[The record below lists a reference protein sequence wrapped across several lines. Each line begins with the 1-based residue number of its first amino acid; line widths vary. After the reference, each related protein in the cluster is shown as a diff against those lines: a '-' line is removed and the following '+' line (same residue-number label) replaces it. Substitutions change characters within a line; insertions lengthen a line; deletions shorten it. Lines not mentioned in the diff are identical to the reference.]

1 MKLVFLGPPGAG
13 KGTLASEAAKYYG
26 IPHISTGSM
35 FRNAIKKHTPL
46 GEKIRKIIDSGA
58 LVDDE
63 TTAALVKE
71 RLAQTDAQNGF
82 ILDGFPRTIAQAEIL
97 EAFCSLDAVI
107 NFDIS
112 DEAVIKRLSGR
123 RLCPSCG
130 KNFHIEFMKP
140 LVEGVCD
147 NCRAALV
154 IREDDKIEA
163 IVKRL
168 ETYREQTFPLI
179 EFYQNKNL
187 LITLDAKLA
196 PAAILENFVKLFSL
210 KQIKSKENL

>member
-71 RLAQTDAQNGF
+71 RLAQTDDQNGF

-140 LVEGVCD
+140 LIEGLCD
-147 NCRAALV
+147 NCRATLV
-154 IREDDKIEA
+154 IREDDKTEA

-187 LITLDAKLA
+187 LITLDAKPA

>member
-13 KGTLASEAAKYYG
+13 KGTLASEVAKYYG

-35 FRNAIKKHTPL
+35 FRIAIKEHTSL
-46 GEKIRKIIDSGA
+46 GEKIQKIIDSGS

-97 EAFCSLDAVI
+97 EGFCSLDAVI

-112 DEAVIKRLSGR
+112 DDAVIKRLSGR

-130 KNFHIEFMKP
+130 KNFHIEFMRP
-140 LVEGVCD
+140 QVEGICD
-147 NCRAALV
+147 NCRTALL
-154 IREDDKIEA
+154 IREDDKRES
-163 IVKRL
+163 IVKRI

-179 EFYQNKNL
+179 EFYQNRRL
-187 LITLDAKLA
+187 LITVDAQPA
-196 PAAILENFVKLFSL
+196 PAVILDNFVKLFPR
-210 KQIKSKENL
+210 KY

>member
-35 FRNAIKKHTPL
+35 FRTAIKEHTSL
-46 GEKIRKIIDSGA
+46 GQKIQKIIDSGS
-58 LVDDE
+58 LVEDE

-71 RLAQTDAQNGF
+71 RLAQPDAQNGF

-97 EAFCSLDAVI
+97 EVFCSLDAVI

-112 DEAVIKRLSGR
+112 DKAVIKRLSGR

-140 LVEGVCD
+140 QVEGICD
-147 NCRAALV
+147 NCRGVLV

-168 ETYREQTFPLI
+168 ETYREHTFPLI
-179 EFYQNKNL
+179 EFYQNKKL
-187 LITLDAKLA
+187 LITLDAQPA
-196 PAAILENFVKLFSL
+196 PAVILENFINLFSG
-210 KQIKSKENL
+210 KH

>member
-130 KNFHIEFMKP
+130 KNFHIDFMKP
-140 LVEGVCD
+140 LIEGLCD
-147 NCRAALV
+147 NCRATLV
-154 IREDDKIEA
+154 IREDDKTEA

-187 LITLDAKLA
+187 LITLDAKPA

>member
-1 MKLVFLGPPGAG
+1 MKMVFLGPPGAG
-13 KGTLASEAAKYYG
+13 KGTLASEVAKYYG
-26 IPHISTGSM
+26 IPHISTGVM
-35 FRNAIKKHTPL
+35 FRTAIKNHTSL
-46 GEKIRKIIDSGA
+46 GEKIKKIIDSGA

-71 RLAQTDAQNGF
+71 RLANADARNGF

-97 EAFCSLDAVI
+97 EDFCNLDAVI
-107 NFDIS
+107 DFDIS

-123 RLCPSCG
+123 RVCPSCG

-140 LVEGVCD
+140 QVEGVCD
-147 NCRAALV
+147 DCRGTLI
-154 IREDDKIEA
+154 IREDDKKEA

-179 EFYQNKNL
+179 EFYQNKKL
-187 LITLDAKLA
+187 LITLDAQPA
-196 PAAILENFVKLFSL
+196 PAVVLDNFVKLFPRKL
-210 KQIKSKENL
+210 

>member
-13 KGTLASEAAKYYG
+13 KGTLASEAAKYYD

-35 FRNAIKKHTPL
+35 FRVAIKNHTPL
-46 GEKIRKIIDSGA
+46 GEKIQKIIDSGA

-71 RLAQTDAQNGF
+71 RLTHDDARNGF

-97 EAFCSLDAVI
+97 EDFCSLDAVI

-140 LVEGVCD
+140 LIEGVCD
-147 NCRAALV
+147 NCRTTLI
-154 IREDDKIEA
+154 IREDDRTEA
-163 IVKRL
+163 IIKRL

-179 EFYQNKNL
+179 EFYQNKHL
-187 LITLDAKLA
+187 LITLDAQPA
-196 PAAILENFVKLFSL
+196 PAVILDNFIKLFPL
-210 KQIKSKENL
+210 KR

>member
-13 KGTLASEAAKYYG
+13 KGTLASEAARYYG
-26 IPHISTGSM
+26 ISHISTGSM
-35 FRNAIKKHTPL
+35 FRIAIKNHTPL
-46 GEKIRKIIDSGA
+46 GEKIEKIIDSGS

-71 RLAQTDAQNGF
+71 RLEQDDAHNGF
-82 ILDGFPRTIAQAEIL
+82 ILDGFPRTIRQAEIL
-97 EAFCSLDAVI
+97 ETFCTLDAVI
-107 NFDIS
+107 DFDIS
-112 DEAVIKRLSGR
+112 NEAVIQRLSGR

-147 NCRAALV
+147 NCRGTLV
-154 IREDDKIEA
+154 IREDDKREA

-179 EFYQNKNL
+179 EFYRHKHL
-187 LITLDAKLA
+187 LKTLDAQPAPSVILDNFIRLFPRKL
-196 PAAILENFVKLFSL
+196 
-210 KQIKSKENL
+210 

>member
-35 FRNAIKKHTPL
+35 FRIAIKNHTPL
-46 GEKIRKIIDSGA
+46 GEKIKKIIDSGA

-71 RLAQTDAQNGF
+71 RLADDDTRNGF
-82 ILDGFPRTIAQAEIL
+82 ILDGFPRTIAQAEML
-97 EAFCSLDAVI
+97 EEFCKLNAVI
-107 NFDIS
+107 DFDIS
-112 DEAVIKRLSGR
+112 DEAVIRRLSGR

-140 LVEGVCD
+140 QVEGVCD
-147 NCRAALV
+147 NCRAILV
-154 IREDDKIEA
+154 IREDDKREA

-179 EFYQNKNL
+179 EFYQNEKL
-187 LITLDAKLA
+187 LITLDAQPA
-196 PAAILENFVKLFSL
+196 PAVILENFIKLFPRTR
-210 KQIKSKENL
+210 

>member
-140 LVEGVCD
+140 LIEGLCD
-147 NCRAALV
+147 NCRATLV
-154 IREDDKIEA
+154 IREDDKTEA

-168 ETYREQTFPLI
+168 ETYREQTFPLL

-187 LITLDAKLA
+187 LITLDAKPA

>member
-1 MKLVFLGPPGAG
+1 
-13 KGTLASEAAKYYG
+13 
-26 IPHISTGSM
+26 M

-140 LVEGVCD
+140 LIEGLCD
-147 NCRAALV
+147 NCRATLV
-154 IREDDKIEA
+154 IREDDKTEA

-187 LITLDAKLA
+187 LITLDAKPA

>member
-35 FRNAIKKHTPL
+35 FRTAIKNHTQL
-46 GEKIRKIIDSGA
+46 GDKIKKIIDSGA

-71 RLAQTDAQNGF
+71 RLEQADARQGF
-82 ILDGFPRTIAQAEIL
+82 ILDGFPRTIVQAEML
-97 EAFCSLDAVI
+97 ERFCSLDAVI
-107 NFDIS
+107 NFDIL
-112 DEAVIKRLSGR
+112 DAAVIKRLSGR

-140 LVEGVCD
+140 RVEGICD
-147 NCRAALV
+147 NCRDTLV

-179 EFYQNKNL
+179 EFYKNKNL
-187 LITLDAKLA
+187 LITLDAQPA
-196 PAAILENFVKLFSL
+196 PEVILENFIKLFPR
-210 KQIKSKENL
+210 KP

>member
-13 KGTLASEAAKYYG
+13 KGTLASEVAKYYG

-35 FRNAIKKHTPL
+35 FRIAIKNHTPL
-46 GEKIRKIIDSGA
+46 GAKIKNIIDSGS

-71 RLAQTDAQNGF
+71 RLGEADVGNGF
-82 ILDGFPRTIAQAEIL
+82 ILDGFPRTIRQAEIL
-97 EAFCSLDAVI
+97 DTFCSLDAVI
-107 NFDIS
+107 DFDIP

-130 KNFHIEFMKP
+130 KNFHIEFMRP
-140 LVEGVCD
+140 QVEGVCD
-147 NCRAALV
+147 NCRGILV
-154 IREDDKIEA
+154 IREDDKREA

-179 EFYQNKNL
+179 EFYRNKNL
-187 LITLDAKLA
+187 LITLDAQPA
-196 PAAILENFVKLFSL
+196 PPVILENFIHLFPRKL
-210 KQIKSKENL
+210 

>member
-123 RLCPSCG
+123 RLCP
-130 KNFHIEFMKP
+130 
-140 LVEGVCD
+140 
-147 NCRAALV
+147 
-154 IREDDKIEA
+154 
-163 IVKRL
+163 
-168 ETYREQTFPLI
+168 
-179 EFYQNKNL
+179 
-187 LITLDAKLA
+187 
-196 PAAILENFVKLFSL
+196 
-210 KQIKSKENL
+210 

>member
-140 LVEGVCD
+140 LIEGLCD
-147 NCRAALV
+147 NCRATLV
-154 IREDDKIEA
+154 IREDDKTEA

-168 ETYREQTFPLI
+168 ETYRAQTFPLI

-187 LITLDAKLA
+187 LITLDAKPA

>member
-13 KGTLASEAAKYYG
+13 KGTLASEVAKYYG

-35 FRNAIKKHTPL
+35 FRIAIKNHTPL
-46 GEKIRKIIDSGA
+46 GAKIKNIIDSGA

-71 RLAQTDAQNGF
+71 RLEEADVGNGF
-82 ILDGFPRTIAQAEIL
+82 ILDGFPRTIRQAEML
-97 EAFCSLDAVI
+97 DTFCPLDAVI
-107 NFDIS
+107 DFDIP

-130 KNFHIEFMKP
+130 KNFHIEFMRP
-140 LVEGVCD
+140 QVEGVCD
-147 NCRAALV
+147 NCRGILV
-154 IREDDKIEA
+154 IREDDKREA

-179 EFYQNKNL
+179 EFYRNKNL
-187 LITLDAKLA
+187 LITLDAQPA
-196 PAAILENFVKLFSL
+196 PSVILENFIHLFPRKL
-210 KQIKSKENL
+210 

>member
-13 KGTLASEAAKYYG
+13 KGTLASEAARYYG

-35 FRNAIKKHTPL
+35 FRIAIKNHTPL
-46 GEKIRKIIDSGA
+46 GEKIEKIIDSGS

-71 RLAQTDAQNGF
+71 RLEQDDARNGF
-82 ILDGFPRTIAQAEIL
+82 ILDGFPRTIRQAEIL
-97 EAFCSLDAVI
+97 ETFCTLDAVI
-107 NFDIS
+107 DFDIS
-112 DEAVIKRLSGR
+112 NEAVIQRLSGR

-147 NCRAALV
+147 NCSGTLV
-154 IREDDKIEA
+154 IREDDKREA

-179 EFYQNKNL
+179 EFYRHTHL
-187 LITLDAKLA
+187 LKTLDAQPAPSVILDNFIRLFPRKL
-196 PAAILENFVKLFSL
+196 
-210 KQIKSKENL
+210 

>member
-35 FRNAIKKHTPL
+35 FRIAIKNHTPL
-46 GEKIRKIIDSGA
+46 GEKIKKIIDSGA

-71 RLAQTDAQNGF
+71 RLADDDTRNGF
-82 ILDGFPRTIAQAEIL
+82 ILDGFPRTIAQAEML
-97 EAFCSLDAVI
+97 EEFCKLNAVI
-107 NFDIS
+107 DFDIS
-112 DEAVIKRLSGR
+112 DEAVIRRLSGR

-140 LVEGVCD
+140 QVEGVCD
-147 NCRAALV
+147 NCRAILV
-154 IREDDKIEA
+154 IREDDKREA

-179 EFYQNKNL
+179 EFYQNKKL
-187 LITLDAKLA
+187 LITLDAQPA
-196 PAAILENFVKLFSL
+196 PAVILENFIKLFPRTR
-210 KQIKSKENL
+210 

>member
-13 KGTLASEAAKYYG
+13 KGTLASEVAKYYG

-35 FRNAIKKHTPL
+35 FRIAIKNHTPL
-46 GEKIRKIIDSGA
+46 GAKIKNIIDSGA

-71 RLAQTDAQNGF
+71 RLGEADVGNGF
-82 ILDGFPRTIAQAEIL
+82 ILDGFPRTIRQAEML
-97 EAFCSLDAVI
+97 DTFCSLDAVI
-107 NFDIS
+107 DFDIP

-130 KNFHIEFMKP
+130 KNFHIEFMRP
-140 LVEGVCD
+140 QVEGICD
-147 NCRAALV
+147 NCRTALL
-154 IREDDKIEA
+154 IREDDKREA

-179 EFYQNKNL
+179 EFYRNKNL
-187 LITLDAKLA
+187 LITLDAQPA
-196 PAAILENFVKLFSL
+196 PSVILENFIHLFPRKL
-210 KQIKSKENL
+210 

>member
-26 IPHISTGSM
+26 IPHISTGAM
-35 FRNAIKKHTPL
+35 FRSAVKNNTPL
-46 GEKIRKIIDSGA
+46 GDRIKRIIDSGA

-71 RLAQTDAQNGF
+71 RLANDDARNGF
-82 ILDGFPRTIAQAEIL
+82 ILDGFPRTIAQAGRL
-97 EAFCSLDAVI
+97 EDFCSLDAVI
-107 NFDIS
+107 DFDIS
-112 DEAVIKRLSGR
+112 DEAVVKRLSGR

-140 LVEGVCD
+140 QVEGVCD
-147 NCRAALV
+147 NCRGTLV

-179 EFYQNKNL
+179 EFYQNKKL
-187 LITLDAKLA
+187 LISLDAQPA
-196 PAAILENFVKLFSL
+196 PAVILENFVKLFPR
-210 KQIKSKENL
+210 KY

>member
-13 KGTLASEAAKYYG
+13 KGTLASEAARYYG

-35 FRNAIKKHTPL
+35 FRIAIKNHTPL
-46 GEKIRKIIDSGA
+46 GEKIEKIIDSGS

-71 RLAQTDAQNGF
+71 RLEQDDAHNGF
-82 ILDGFPRTIAQAEIL
+82 ILDGFPRTIRQAEIL
-97 EAFCSLDAVI
+97 ETFCTLDAVI
-107 NFDIS
+107 DFDIS
-112 DEAVIKRLSGR
+112 NEAVIQRLSGR

-147 NCRAALV
+147 NCRGTLV
-154 IREDDKIEA
+154 IREDDKREA

-179 EFYQNKNL
+179 EFYRHKHL
-187 LITLDAKLA
+187 LKTLDAQPAPSVILDNFIRLFPRKL
-196 PAAILENFVKLFSL
+196 
-210 KQIKSKENL
+210 

>member
-35 FRNAIKKHTPL
+35 FRIAIKNHTPL
-46 GEKIRKIIDSGA
+46 GEKIKKIIDSGA

-71 RLAQTDAQNGF
+71 RLADDDTRNGF
-82 ILDGFPRTIAQAEIL
+82 ILDGFPRTIAQAEML
-97 EAFCSLDAVI
+97 EEFCKLNAVI
-107 NFDIS
+107 DFDIS
-112 DEAVIKRLSGR
+112 DEAVIRRLSGR

-140 LVEGVCD
+140 QVEGVCD
-147 NCRAALV
+147 NCRAILV
-154 IREDDKIEA
+154 IREDDKREA

-179 EFYQNKNL
+179 EFYQNKKL
-187 LITLDAKLA
+187 LITLDAQPA
-196 PAAILENFVKLFSL
+196 PAVILENFIKLFPRPR
-210 KQIKSKENL
+210 

>member
-13 KGTLASEAAKYYG
+13 KGTLASEVAKYYG

-35 FRNAIKKHTPL
+35 FRIAIKNHTPL
-46 GEKIRKIIDSGA
+46 GAKIKNIIDSGS

-71 RLAQTDAQNGF
+71 RLGEADVGNGF
-82 ILDGFPRTIAQAEIL
+82 ILDGFPRTIRQAEML
-97 EAFCSLDAVI
+97 DTFCSLDAVI
-107 NFDIS
+107 DFDIP

-147 NCRAALV
+147 NCCTTLV

-179 EFYQNKNL
+179 EFYRNKNL
-187 LITLDAKLA
+187 LITLDAQPA
-196 PAAILENFVKLFSL
+196 PSVILENFIHLFPRKL
-210 KQIKSKENL
+210 